1 MTQLY
6 HFDIALKEVEL
17 LPESNETLMYKL
29 IILEHIGKE
38 AEISKLLNSLIQ
50 NRNKVLDKWYYIIL
64 RNTAHFFSYEQAYHN
79 LQKCLDYFSKCG
91 TVFEQA
97 TILNNISV
105 IQIWNGSKTY
115 IDAEKTIKK
124 AIKKFY
130 EIGSNEIFE
139 SYYNYGTLNYLKGNY
154 QKAIEYFEYAL
165 EEVPETLTMD
175 VTLLH
180 INKRICECAINPEK
194 ISDLEIY
201 ILKSLNK
208 SEILQDPWVRFQLE
222 YNLKNIEI
230 YNNGKT
236 DVNPSEIFLPNN
248 DRNTTTLTVF
258 DVLNIHND
266 YIPIC
271 LSLSPNWRY

>member
-154 QKAIEYFEYAL
+154 KKAIEYFEYAL

>member
-1 MTQLY
+1 M
-6 HFDIALKEVEL
+6 
-17 LPESNETLMYKL
+17 
-29 IILEHIGKE
+29 
-38 AEISKLLNSLIQ
+38 
-50 NRNKVLDKWYYIIL
+50 
-64 RNTAHFFSYEQAYHN
+64 YEQAYHN